1 MDLWSIRII
10 VKDKFKE
17 LFSEYFENFD
27 GYMSSSLFQDNDLNC
42 KYDIDRSYNLSTN
55 KLGEFHQNKNWI
67 LEILLNKKPNIKIIN
82 TKFIKF
88 KLFKKEIKFGFYE
101 FFVRFNIKN
110 NF

>member
-42 KYDIDRSYNLSTN
+42 KEDINKSYNLSMNT
-55 KLGEFHQNKNWI
+55 LGEFYLNKYWI
-67 LEILLNKKPNIKIIN
+67 LEIILNIKPDKKLIK
-82 TKFIKF
+82 TK
-88 KLFKKEIKFGFYE
+88 LNLLAKEIKLNE
-101 FFVRFNIKN
+101 FCVYNNKIMIKI
-110 NF
+110 F